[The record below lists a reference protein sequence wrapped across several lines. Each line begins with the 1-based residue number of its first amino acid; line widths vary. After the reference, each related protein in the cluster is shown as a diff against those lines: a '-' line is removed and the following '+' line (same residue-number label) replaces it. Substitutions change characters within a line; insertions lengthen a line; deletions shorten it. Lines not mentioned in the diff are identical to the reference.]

1 MNIQILIWAL
11 SSLLQKLLNYYFHI
25 TIYILSIQPI
35 VIMIELI
42 ICTGFVT

>member
-1 MNIQILIWAL
+1 MNIQILIRAL
-11 SSLLQKLLNYYFHI
+11 SSLLQKNLNYYLHI

-42 ICTGFVT
+42 IYTGFVT

>member
-25 TIYILSIQPI
+25 TIYILSIQLI